1 MPFFALLKKNRVFS
15 LRRFDIK
22 LDTELKRG
30 NVVSE
35 VESQLLSGV
44 EIVQV
49 ATPRS
54 AQVVRR
60 AIEFSGQ
67 MARQMGAIVAV
78 DENYPIDES
87 FLRRGKQRLSQS
99 LSSWL
104 AADEMR
110 LVLLAAAD
118 DDDVSSF
125 DEHEHGMVVLCAD
138 ALDGEATLFAA
149 SGLADLLGDPS
160 REPLIP
166 RGDYAAGTAA
176 YAVIAALAG
185 LVAKMR
191 RGGGADI
198 ARVDAAGVLSWVNWK
213 AAAAGSLG
221 RDIHRQGDAA
231 EWPVIPCADGYAALV
246 YQERD
251 WPRIID
257 MVADERLADSRFASF
272 KGREQ
277 HRDEYMAVIRGW
289 AAQLTKAEI
298 LQAFLDFDIPAAPVM
313 MPRDL
318 LNDPLLAHR
327 GAFARVDDAS
337 GSVLQT
343 PKLAHRVPHHNPQLF
358 QMGTTDDGLPLSG
371 LRVLDLGIITAGAG
385 VSALLADLGA
395 EVLKVES
402 FTYPDPFRAWAGQEV
417 SPLFK
422 CNNRNKYGIAL
433 DLKDANDKAKFL
445 QLVKKAD
452 VVVENFRRG
461 VLERLGLGYDVLR
474 SVNPGI
480 MLASISGQGLT
491 GPGSGASSFGS
502 TLEASSGFS
511 ANVAYDDG
519 VPYITGRNVNY
530 PDQTVVLYA
539 AAVITAALSRP
550 ERGMHLDVSQR
561 DVAVYLLGE
570 EIERVSSVGPGE
582 ARDNGH
588 SYKCADGH
596 WVAFDDAGPLP
607 VARHALMD
615 WVAQRSTEQV
625 LKELAGGGVGAA
637 QVLVGT
643 TMYALR
649 KDSDYDVFAHSPDG
663 ALVKGFPFQFVNSP
677 MTIKLDSPD
686 VGEHNAEFVE

>member
-1 MPFFALLKKNRVFS
+1 
-15 LRRFDIK
+15 
-22 LDTELKRG
+22 
-30 NVVSE
+30 
-35 VESQLLSGV
+35 
-44 EIVQV
+44 
-49 ATPRS
+49 
-54 AQVVRR
+54 
-60 AIEFSGQ
+60 
-67 MARQMGAIVAV
+67 MARQMGAVVAV

-87 FLRRGKQRLSQS
+87 FLRRGKQRLGES

-104 AADEMR
+104 AADEKR

-118 DDDVSSF
+118 DDDMLPLEKHS
-125 DEHEHGMVVLCAD
+125 MIVLSAD
-138 ALDGEATLFAA
+138 ALDGEATLFAT
-149 SGLADLLGDPS
+149 SGLADLLGDPR

-198 ARVDAAGVLSWVNWK
+198 ARVAAAGVLSWVNWK

-221 RDIHRQGDAA
+221 RDIHRQGDRA
-231 EWPVIPCADGYAALV
+231 EWPVIACADGYAAFV

-272 KGREQ
+272 KLREQ
-277 HRDEYMAVIRGW
+277 HRDEYMALIRDW

-313 MPRDL
+313 LPKDL
-318 LNDPLLAHR
+318 LDDPLLGHR
-327 GAFARVDDAS
+327 GAFTRLVDAS
-337 GSVLQT
+337 GSALQT
-343 PKLAHRVPHHNPQLF
+343 PKLAHRVPHHSPKSF
-358 QMGTTDDGLPLSG
+358 PIGATGDGLPLSG

-395 EVLKVES
+395 QVLKVES

-433 DLKDANDKAKFL
+433 DLKSAKDKAKFL
-445 QLVKKAD
+445 QLVKNAD

-474 SVNPGI
+474 SANPGI

-511 ANVAYDDG
+511 ANVTYNDG

-570 EIERVSSVGPGE
+570 EIERVSSPGPGK

-588 SYKCADGH
+588 SYQCADGN
-596 WVAFDDAGPLP
+596 WVAFDDTGPLP
-607 VARHALMD
+607 VAREALID
-615 WVAQRSTEQV
+615 WVIQRSPEQV
-625 LKELAGGGVGAA
+625 LKELGGAGVGAA
-637 QVLVGT
+637 EVLVGS

-649 KDSDYDVFAHSPDG
+649 KESADDVFAHSPDG
-663 ALVKGFPFQFVNSP
+663 TLVKGFPFQFLSSP
-677 MTIKLDSPD
+677 MRIELDSPE
-686 VGEHNAEFVE
+686 VGEHNAEFVG

>member
-1 MPFFALLKKNRVFS
+1 
-15 LRRFDIK
+15 
-22 LDTELKRG
+22 
-30 NVVSE
+30 
-35 VESQLLSGV
+35 
-44 EIVQV
+44 
-49 ATPRS
+49 
-54 AQVVRR
+54 
-60 AIEFSGQ
+60 
-67 MARQMGAIVAV
+67 MARQMGAVVAV

-87 FLRRGKQRLSQS
+87 FLRRGKQRLGES

-118 DDDVSSF
+118 DDDILSF
-125 DEHEHGMVVLCAD
+125 EKNGMIVLSAD
-138 ALDGEATLFAA
+138 ALDGEATLFAI

-198 ARVDAAGVLSWVNWK
+198 ARVAVAGVLSWVNWK

-221 RDIHRQGDAA
+221 PDIHRQGDRA
-231 EWPVIPCADGYAALV
+231 EWPVITCADGYAAFV

-257 MVADERLADSRFASF
+257 MVADERLTDSRFASF
-272 KGREQ
+272 KLREQ
-277 HRDEYMAVIRGW
+277 NRDEYMALIRDW

-313 MPRDL
+313 LPRDL
-318 LNDPLLAHR
+318 LDDPLLGHR
-327 GAFARVDDAS
+327 GTFTRLEDAS
-337 GSVLQT
+337 GSALQT
-343 PKLAHRVPHHNPQLF
+343 PKLAHRVPHHSPKSF
-358 QMGTTDDGLPLSG
+358 PVGATGDGLPLSG

-395 EVLKVES
+395 QVLKVES

-433 DLKDANDKAKFL
+433 DLKSAKDKAKFL
-445 QLVKKAD
+445 QLVKNAD

-474 SVNPGI
+474 SANPGI

-511 ANVAYDDG
+511 ANVTYNDG

-570 EIERVSSVGPGE
+570 EIENVSAPGPGK

-588 SYKCADGH
+588 SYQCADGN
-596 WVAFDDAGPLP
+596 WVAFDDTGPLP
-607 VARHALMD
+607 VARDALTD
-615 WVAQRSTEQV
+615 WVIQRSTEQV
-625 LKELAGGGVGAA
+625 LNELAGAGVGAA
-637 QVLVGT
+637 QVLVGS

-649 KDSDYDVFAHSPDG
+649 KQSDDDVFAHSPDG
-663 ALVKGFPFQFVNSP
+663 TLVKGFPFQFLNSP
-677 MTIKLDSPD
+677 MKIELDSPE
-686 VGEHNAEFVE
+686 VGEHNAEFVG